1 MSLKRCLF
9 SAFVILLLASACKK
23 ERIERRYTGNFIF
36 TDHKVEWDINYGT
49 TLDTVITNHGTI
61 TIYTGQATSE
71 QNNRN
76 PVFLN
81 IQYGSGHTVIETDKK
96 GQFYTD
102 HRLHGE
108 ASGAFTDYD
117 HLQFHDSDGGQ
128 GFSYSHDVTA
138 VRE

>member
-1 MSLKRCLF
+1 MRKTIIPLLF
-9 SAFVILLLASACKK
+9 IIFLIAGCKK
-23 ERIERRYTGNFIF
+23 ERIEKRYTGNFVF
-36 TDHKVEWDINYGT
+36 TDHKTVWDINYGT
-49 TLDTVITNHGTI
+49 TLDTTITSHGTI
-61 TIYTGQATSE
+61 SIYTGQAVSE

-76 PVFLN
+76 PVFLD

-108 ASGAFTDYD
+108 ASGAFTDHD
-117 HLQFHDSDGGQ
+117 HLYFHDSDGGL
-128 GFSYSHDVTA
+128 GSGYSHDVTA